1 MRSRRWIWSATAV
14 WLAPSLLLWV
24 GGSKAEAQVV
34 TMKFAHY
41 AAETH
46 PGHLAAKQFATR
58 VEERTKGQVK
68 ISIFPANIL
77 GSPPEQLEQT
87 KLGVID
93 MSLPTQGALDKYVK
107 AFSVVMLPFMY
118 DDYAHVHRVLDG
130 PAMEW
135 LAPLGEKEGLVLL
148 SNWEWGFRN
157 LTNGRRPILRPE
169 DVKGLKIRVP
179 PEIQLEAA
187 MEALGGIVTKIAF
200 PEVYMALA
208 QGVVDAQENP
218 IAVIYHNK
226 FYEVQKH
233 LTLTRH
239 VYNNMVHVVS
249 AKAWARLTPEQK
261 TIFREESRLAGAYMR
276 KAIMEEETDQIAK
289 MEKAGVKVTR
299 PDLAPFRAAM
309 GPAYDRI
316 GKYAGEDNVKKFMKM
331 VEDTRKR

>member
-1 MRSRRWIWSATAV
+1 V
-14 WLAPSLLLWV
+14 GVVVLLVPFLLW
-24 GGSKAEAQVV
+24 GGGTAEAQVI

-46 PGHLAAKQFATR
+46 PGHLAAKQFAAK
-58 VEERTKGQVK
+58 VEERTKGQIK
-68 ISIFPANIL
+68 TSIFPANIL

-87 KLGVID
+87 KLGVTD

-130 PAMEW
+130 PAMDW
-135 LAPLGEKEGLVLL
+135 LAPLAEKEGLVLL

-157 LTNGRRPILRPE
+157 LTNNRRPILRPE

-200 PEVYMALA
+200 PEVYMALS

-218 IAVIYHNK
+218 IAVIFHNK

-233 LTLTRH
+233 LVLTRH

-249 AKAWARLTPEQK
+249 AKAWAKLTPEQK
-261 TIFREESRLAGAYMR
+261 RIFREESKLAGAYMR
-276 KAIMEEETDQIAK
+276 KAIMAEETDQIDR

-299 PDLAPFRAAM
+299 PDLAPFRAVM

>member
-1 MRSRRWIWSATAV
+1 MNGRQVLRMAAVVALVLSLVGLVGPPATQ
-14 WLAPSLLLWV
+14 
-24 GGSKAEAQVV
+24 AQVI

-46 PGHLAAKQFATR
+46 PGHLAAKQFATK
-58 VEERTKGQVK
+58 VEERTKGQIK
-68 ISIFPANIL
+68 ISIYPANVL

-118 DDYAHVHRVLDG
+118 DDYDHVHRVLDG
-130 PAMEW
+130 PAMDW
-135 LAPLGEKEGLVLL
+135 LAPLAEKEGLVML

-157 LTNGRRPILRPE
+157 LTNNRRPILKPE

-233 LTLTRH
+233 LALTRH

-249 AKAWARLTPEQK
+249 AKAWAKLTPAQK
-261 TIFREESRLAGAYMR
+261 TIFREESKLAGDYMR
-276 KAIMEEETDQIAK
+276 KGIMAEEADQIAK
-289 MEKAGVKVTR
+289 MEKAGIKVTR
-299 PDLAPFRAAM
+299 PGLALFRAAM
-309 GPAYDRI
+309 GPAYERI
-316 GKYAGEDNVKKFMKM
+316 GKYAGEDNVKRFMKM
-331 VEDTRKR
+331 VEETRKK